1 MADATGKSEDM
12 LINRDERSMVVAV
25 FGAHGRLRSPGA
37 RASHATDGK
46 GVVDPIRRRKSR
58 CVKRFYAAHRTAI
71 GRTVAPNAGE
81 ALFEA
86 VSARVRTLPDGQRPN
101 LVVFGES
108 LGSFGAEA
116 AFSSLNNLIARTDGA
131 MFSGPTFNNRMWTGL
146 TEDRDADSP
155 QWLPVYQR
163 GQNVRFAARAA
174 DLSRPDAGWD
184 HPRIVYLQ
192 HPPIP
197 SPGGIP
203 IWRCASRIGSKRTA
217 AMTCWRACSGFRW

>member
-1 MADATGKSEDM
+1 MHAPATPLTVRALWTQS
-12 LINRDERSMVVAV
+12 VA
-25 FGAHGRLRSPGA
+25 A
-37 RASHATDGK
+37 
-46 GVVDPIRRRKSR
+46 KSR
-58 CVKRFYAAHRTAI
+58 CVKRSAPRTEPPS
-71 GRTVAPNAGE
+71 GRTVATERGE

-86 VSARVRTLPDGQRPN
+86 VSARVRTLPDGQQPN

-131 MFSGPTFNNRMWTGL
+131 IFSGPTFTNTMWTGL

-184 HPRIVYLQ
+184 HLRIVYLQ
-192 HPPIP
+192 HPCDPIAWWDP
-197 SPGGIP
+197 DLALRKPDWLKEDRGNDAL
-203 IWRCASRIGSKRTA
+203 AS
-217 AMTCWRACSGFRW
+217 MNYSGFRW